1 MFKYINKNSF
11 YFFAASIIEKIVFF
25 TLFVILAR
33 SITTTEYGIV
43 RTAFAFC
50 NILIVIFSFGFPVYI
65 QRLAASEA
73 NITKVV
79 SDLIS
84 ILLLVSFPIF
94 LIAIIYF
101 KFTLDVNTDVILV
114 ITMNYTY
121 IFINVFSAILYGR
134 ENYKIVLRTVALP
147 QLFLAIVLIFI
158 FIFSPNKYLFLS
170 VFLIT
175 QIIIGILLF
184 RIISPKNLKLFNFS
198 LGNFELFRIIKLSL
212 PLGISGIF
220 VLIYDRVDII
230 IIQNILDLNSVAV
243 YAIAYGIY
251 KAPQMI
257 SGAIL
262 IPEFTIL
269 SREYARN
276 GIIKK
281 ENILSVVIMLLI
293 ISVFFLCLFYFF
305 STYIIQII
313 YGEKY
318 LRSIDIL
325 KFLSF
330 GIPGV
335 FLNNF
340 TGVLSNSIRLE
351 KISIYTT
358 LAGVIINIVLSV
370 YLIGIMGI
378 WGVVTATIITEY
390 IVFILQV
397 ILLYLKAVIR
407 GIIII

>member
-1 MFKYINKNSF
+1 LFKYINKNSF